1 MLSSS
6 DPEAS
11 SLGVSGGIPLYSVAV
26 EDSGF
31 CHRGGFLGLRI
42 VGDGSVVDVTFLVR
56 VDASLVA
63 PNCFIDSVSRMPLLC
78 SICVVEDG
86 IVLCG
91 GRNSS
96 LLVVGLEGS
105 VEIGRDNIVVKRRRC
120 GVGVSVL

>member
-11 SLGVSGGIPLYSVAV
+11 SLGVSGGIPLYAVAV
-26 EDSGF
+26 EDSSF

-42 VGDGSVVDVTFLVR
+42 VGDGSVADATFLVR

-63 PNCFIDSVSRMPLLC
+63 PNYFIDIESKMPLSC
-78 SICVVEDG
+78 SICVDEDG

-91 GRNSS
+91 DLNSS

-105 VEIGRDNIVVKRRRC
+105 VEIGRDNIVVKR
-120 GVGVSVL
+120 

>member
-11 SLGVSGGIPLYSVAV
+11 SLGVSGGIPLYSVGV
-26 EDSGF
+26 EDGGF
-31 CHRGGFLGLRI
+31 CHRGGFLGLQI
-42 VGDGSVVDVTFLVR
+42 VGDGSVV
-56 VDASLVA
+56 A
-63 PNCFIDSVSRMPLLC
+63 ILC